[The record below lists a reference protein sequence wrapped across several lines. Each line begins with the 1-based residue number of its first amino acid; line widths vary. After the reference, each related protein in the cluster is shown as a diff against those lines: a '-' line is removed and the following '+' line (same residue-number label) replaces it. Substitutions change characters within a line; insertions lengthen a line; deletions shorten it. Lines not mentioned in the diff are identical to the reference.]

1 MQTAAIKTTSNIGA
15 GSASSAKEGLPRP
28 DQDARHAGQVEPD
41 GLKLLV
47 VIPALNEAATVG
59 HVVNRVPRNIP
70 GINQTAIV
78 VVDDGSTD
86 QTAQLARQAGAKVI
100 THDSPRGVGVVFH
113 RALDLVI
120 DEAADI
126 LVFIDGDGQ
135 FNSGDIRKV
144 VRPII
149 EGHADCATAARA
161 HPNSAPHR
169 QSLGRRIGNRVMSR
183 LISLLTGQ
191 RLYDAA
197 CGFRAYSAKTA
208 MNLNLT
214 GRFTYTQ
221 ETLLDI
227 ALKGGRIVEVPIRVR
242 GTRKHGKSRVANS
255 LIRYGIRALIII
267 FRAYRDYRPLRF
279 FGVFALVQFLVAL
292 MLGGFF
298 LMHFV
303 LAGRFSPHLWA
314 GITSGFLM
322 IMSTLTLVI
331 GILADMLDRI
341 RLNQEKVLY
350 YAKLRLY
357 TATKAALRNSI
368 SASDESETEKA
379 GDGVIPRHPLSLQ

>member
-1 MQTAAIKTTSNIGA
+1 MQTAATKTTSNIGA

-144 VRPII
+144 VQPII
-149 EGHADCATAARA
+149 EGHADCATASRY

-169 QSLGRRIGNRVMSR
+169 QSLSRRIGNRVMSR

-298 LMHFV
+298 LIHFV

-314 GITSGFLM
+314 GITSGFLV
-322 IMSTLTLVI
+322 IMAGLTSLTA
-331 GILADMLDRI
+331 ILADMLDRI
-341 RLNQEKVLY
+341 RLNQEKLMFY
-350 YAKLRLY
+350 EKLTQYEARKTELRAEAGPASPRQPSRSPRNLSP
-357 TATKAALRNSI
+357 TAT
-368 SASDESETEKA
+368 D
-379 GDGVIPRHPLSLQ
+379 

>member
-15 GSASSAKEGLPRP
+15 GSASSAKESLSRP
-28 DQDARHAGQVEPD
+28 DQDARHADQVEPA

-70 GINQTAIV
+70 GVNQTAII

-144 VRPII
+144 VQPII
-149 EGHADCATAARA
+149 EGHADCATASRY

-279 FGVFALVQFLVAL
+279 FGVFALVQLLVAL

-303 LAGRFSPHLWA
+303 LVGRFSPHLWA
-314 GITSGFLM
+314 GITSGFLV
-322 IMSTLTLVI
+322 IMAGLTSLTA
-331 GILADMLDRI
+331 ILADMLDRI
-341 RLNQEKVLY
+341 RLNQEKLMFY
-350 YAKLRLY
+350 EKLAQYEARK
-357 TATKAALRNSI
+357 TELRG
-368 SASDESETEKA
+368 EA
-379 GDGVIPRHPLSLQ
+379 GPAEPRQPSRPPRNLSPTVTD